1 MCRKYFFGKPLYLYT
16 YTFYNFDEL
25 KKQIKLDF
33 LNHKKIIIKKIVL
46 KLRKFKTIKKNINLI
61 KIDVNGYE
69 FEIVKCLKKQII
81 KNLPLMV
88 IENNEK
94 IDKIAKYLSKFGYK
108 SYYNNKGKLEK
119 YKKQK
124 VLDIFFIVKK

>member
-1 MCRKYFFGKPLYLYT
+1 
-16 YTFYNFDEL
+16 
-25 KKQIKLDF
+25 
-33 LNHKKIIIKKIVL
+33 
-46 KLRKFKTIKKNINLI
+46 
-61 KIDVNGYE
+61 
-69 FEIVKCLKKQII
+69 
-81 KNLPLMV
+81 MV